1 MKNWKYVERTVQ
13 EFVNEAQRDN
23 WIVDPEWQRQDCDP
37 VLNRKGRRAS
47 KAQGIVN
54 SIFEGLDIGEIKL
67 CDYDGF
73 KASIDGG
80 NRKRAILAFFENK
93 FALPQ
98 TSKYPGSY
106 YKDLDEKAKEEFL
119 GYKMRFIE
127 YGAIAT
133 QWIGRIFRN
142 TNLSTEVNRQ
152 ETRNSY
158 GQNPVAVLV
167 RRTVRKI
174 DDANNIPHT
183 LFDWRFVTKNGVDE
197 AEYWYLT
204 FNNKRLHLEEQV
216 ARILYR
222 VLKGEA
228 SCIASD
234 DMLDAMYVDY
244 EDYLSD
250 EDNLKRTKKK
260 LYDALDWI
268 LNVADTARKY
278 KGNRGLSHKQYEML
292 VRLYF
297 HLKEKYKS
305 FKFDSVSDF
314 WEEFTTSMNT
324 VMSDNDH
331 TFSERSG
338 KVRVVSE
345 AFGQYL
351 KSDLNDSW
359 KYNKS
364 IELFLSNFDLD
375 NCGLKLLDPK
385 RCFSR
390 DEIESALIK
399 QGYKDFIDGKKLTMK
414 DAVGAHII
422 AHSNGGKTETDN
434 LVVVSKA
441 HNTAM
446 GTMPVDVYKDSLGY

>member
-1 MKNWKYVERTVQ
+1 MKNWKYVERTVE
-13 EFVNEAQRDN
+13 EFVNEANRDN
-23 WIVDPEWQRQDCDP
+23 WIVDPEWQRTDCDP
-37 VLNRKGRRAS
+37 IMNRKGAKAS

-54 SIFEGLDIGEIKL
+54 TIFEGLDIGEIKL
-67 CDYDGF
+67 CDYEGT

-80 NRKRAILAFFENK
+80 NRKRAILAFYDNK
-93 FALPQ
+93 FALPKN
-98 TSKYPGSY
+98 SKYPGLR
-106 YKDLDEKAKEEFL
+106 YKDLDDTAKQEFL
-119 GYKMRFIE
+119 NYKMRFIE
-127 YGAIAT
+127 YGEIAT

-142 TNLSTEVNRQ
+142 TNLTTEVNRQ
-152 ETRNSY
+152 EMRNSY

-174 DDANNIPHT
+174 ADVGNIPHT
-183 LFDWRFVTKNGVDE
+183 LFDWRINSKDE
-197 AEYWYLT
+197 PEYWYLT

-222 VLKGEA
+222 ILQGET
-228 SCIASD
+228 SGISSD
-234 DMLDAMYVDY
+234 DNLDAMYVDY
-244 EDYLSD
+244 EQFLSD

-260 LYDALDWI
+260 LNDALDWL

-278 KGNRGLSHKQYEML
+278 KNGRGLSHKQFVML
-292 VRLYF
+292 IRFYF
-297 HLKEKYKS
+297 YMKENYKS
-305 FKFDSVSDF
+305 FKFESVETF
-314 WEEFTTSMNT
+314 WEEFTTAMDT

-364 IELFLSNFDLD
+364 IELFLENFDLND
-375 NCGLKLLDPK
+375 CGLKILDSK

-390 DEIESALIK
+390 EEIESALIK
-399 QGYKDFIDGKKLTMK
+399 QGYKDFIDGKKLTMT
-414 DAVGAHII
+414 DAVGAHVI
-422 AHSNGGKTETDN
+422 AHSNGGKTTTDN

-446 GTMPVDVYKDSLGY
+446 GTMDVAVYKQSLGY